1 MGKQRKQRQQ
11 PSKKKVQVKQKLA
24 KQDPAGTAPA
34 KKPVDAIAP
43 EDANNTCVYGLNNLG
58 NTCFFN
64 SALQASPHNMSS
76 SALQQEYMHSVLPGT
91 EGGPAKQAMCHSLSS
106 LARHVHV
113 TGACTVQVLVSV
125 PQLRDCCLQ
134 PMDSHPVKKGPI
146 GAALQELV
154 QSVYGARMRLLLHHR
169 ACVKQ
174 PSPQWCFSRFAW
186 IATQVAPQGAPCYPT
201 GYGAEAGSHAVIAPD
216 SVRGVKGLVQWH

>member
-43 EDANNTCVYGLNNLG
+43 EDANNICVYGLNNLG

-91 EGGPAKQAMCHSLSS
+91 EGGPAKQAMCHMCHSLTS

-134 PMDSHPVKKGPI
+134 PMDTHPVKKGPI

-154 QSVYGARMRLLLHHR
+154 QSVYGARGCDSSSITEHVSNSHLLSGASINLPGLRHKWRHKER
-169 ACVKQ
+169 HAI
-174 PSPQWCFSRFAW
+174 PQAMEKMQDL
-186 IATQVAPQGAPCYPT
+186 TQSLCLTVF
-201 GYGAEAGSHAVIAPD
+201 V
-216 SVRGVKGLVQWH
+216 V